1 MPNQLQTSAPSTES
15 TAVQNDVKLKKAVI
29 SKVKAKK
36 KSVTVSWKKVSGA
49 IAYEI
54 QYSTKKNMKKAI
66 KFKVK
71 ANNGAT
77 IKKLKSKKIYY
88 IRVRAIAS
96 KGEKNIRASWSKIKK
111 VKVK

>member
-1 MPNQLQTSAPSTES
+1 M
-15 TAVQNDVKLKKAVI
+15 
-29 SKVKAKK
+29 KAKK

-49 IAYEI
+49 TAYEI
-54 QYSTKKNMKKAI
+54 QYLTKKNVKKAI

-77 IKKLKSKKIYY
+77 IKNLKSKKIYY